1 MIDEVIEK
9 LTILL
14 QGEIPDKIDVR
25 AIVDLNNKTLAKK
38 VNQLIDFM
46 QETHDFVIPL
56 SKGDLTDKKISPKNF
71 FGSPFK
77 ELHSRLIHL
86 TWQAKQVASG
96 DFNQRVDFMGD
107 FSEAFNS
114 MIVSLDNK
122 EKMLQKKIDELEHA
136 LNHIKRL
143 EGILPIC
150 SHCKKIRLEG
160 ADPEK
165 QEGWLQ
171 MERYISERTEALFSH
186 SICPECMKKFYPE
199 IESMG

>member
-14 QGEIPDKIDVR
+14 QGEIPDKIDIR
-25 AIVDLNNKTLAKK
+25 AIVGVNNKTLARK

-56 SKGDLTDKKISPKNF
+56 SKGNLTERKISPKNF

-86 TWQAKQVASG
+86 TWQAKQVANG
-96 DFNQRVDFMGD
+96 DFNQRIDFMGD

-122 EKMLQKKIDELEHA
+122 EKMLKNKIDELEQA
-136 LNHIKRL
+136 LTRIKRL
-143 EGILPIC
+143 EGVLPIC
-150 SHCKKIRLEG
+150 SHCKKIRLSG
-160 ADPEK
+160 ADPKK

-171 MERYISERTEALFSH
+171 IERYISEKSEAMFSH
-186 SICPECMKKFYPE
+186 SICPDCMKKHYSE
-199 IESMG
+199 IE